1 MAITTA
7 KITPASTYQSVYS
20 SSNDSAIT
28 NLTLCNTSGSAVVVD
43 IRAVPDGETSGAQ
56 HQMISSL
63 SIAAHD
69 TYVLYSG
76 GEKILLS
83 DGDDI
88 EVQADTDNVITAI
101 VSYTSI

>member
-7 KITPASTYQSVYS
+7 KITPASAYQSVYS

-28 NLTLCNTSGSAVVVD
+28 NLTLCNTSSSAVVVD
-43 IRAVPDGETSGAQ
+43 IRAVPDGETSGAE

-63 SIAAHD
+63 SIAAND

-88 EVQADTDNVITAI
+88 EVQADTDNVISAI